1 MNELNQWLFSQ
12 PLYWIMIVISLIIII
27 TYYLYGARI
36 IGWFGELWTKQA
48 LNKLP
53 KDKYIIINDLLIKT
67 QDQTHQI
74 DHVVVSIYG
83 IFSIETKQYNGFITG
98 SKYDKNWIRHL
109 GKKKLYYTNPIRQNY
124 GHVKALAELL
134 RIDESCIFNIVCIS
148 SNAKLK
154 IKHDGELVTNIT
166 IADKIKS
173 YQDILI
179 HNPEEIVAT
188 LTQYNITDKN
198 TKKVHIKNIK
208 YIHCGNSSA
217 VIQIKDLPGNMI
229 RPGIMLYGYLPDES
243 LKGKVNL
250 KPSCVLKS
258 KISFIKEVE
267 KDTSIS
273 YGRTFITKRKS
284 VIANVPIGYAD
295 GIRRSL
301 SNNGYVI
308 VDGMK
313 APIVGRV
320 CMDSFMIDVTD
331 VPNVKIG
338 DEIFI
343 WDNDKITLD
352 EIAKQCGTINYEIL
366 STISNRVVREIV

>member
-27 TYYLYGARI
+27 TYYLYGDRI

-67 QDQTHQI
+67 QDQTYQI

-134 RIDESCIFNIVCIS
+134 RIDESFIFNIVCIS

-198 TKKVHIKNIK
+198 TKKEHIKNIK
-208 YIHCGNSSA
+208 YNIIDKDPNKCPKCGGQLIHRNG
-217 VIQIKDLPGNMI
+217 K
-229 RPGIMLYGYLPDES
+229 YG
-243 LKGKVNL
+243 
-250 KPSCVLKS
+250 
-258 KISFIKEVE
+258 
-267 KDTSIS
+267 
-273 YGRTFITKRKS
+273 
-284 VIANVPIGYAD
+284 
-295 GIRRSL
+295 
-301 SNNGYVI
+301 
-308 VDGMK
+308 
-313 APIVGRV
+313 
-320 CMDSFMIDVTD
+320 
-331 VPNVKIG
+331 
-338 DEIFI
+338 IFI
-343 WDNDKITLD
+343 G
-352 EIAKQCGTINYEIL
+352 CSNYPKCKYI
-366 STISNRVVREIV
+366 RK